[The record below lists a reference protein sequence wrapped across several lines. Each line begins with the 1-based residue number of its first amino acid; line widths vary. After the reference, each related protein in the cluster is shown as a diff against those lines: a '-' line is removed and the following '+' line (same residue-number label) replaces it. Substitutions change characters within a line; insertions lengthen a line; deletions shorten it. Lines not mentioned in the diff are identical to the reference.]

1 MGMTSHQLEEL
12 ADKIEA
18 ATTLDQDLADTA
30 AVVIGTFLRDAGKQE
45 TVRASDLQS
54 TDAVIHLVDEAA
66 PGWSIRLKGRA
77 FEPNGH
83 WRCSL
88 RSNEARDEDEFIGHA
103 KGPDLSNT
111 LLAAL
116 LRILAYRQRK

>member
-1 MGMTSHQLEEL
+1 MGMTSLQLEEL
-12 ADKIEA
+12 AEKIEA
-18 ATTLDQDLADTA
+18 ATALEQSLADTA
-30 AVVIGTFLRDAGKQE
+30 ATVIDTFLQDARKGE

-54 TDAVIHLVDEAA
+54 TDSVIHLIDEAA

-88 RSNEARDEDEFIGHA
+88 RSTEARDDDEFIGHA

-111 LLAAL
+111 LLAAF
-116 LRILAYRQRK
+116 LRIFAYRLRK